1 VTAIYGTVTLTGVIE
16 QEDNQFVAY
25 CRELGTSSCG
35 DTVQEA
41 VHNLD
46 EAIEVHL
53 SGLIETGELER
64 FLRERNIRIEVQP
77 NSDGPLV
84 RVPPDKIVT
93 TYQKSVPVD
102 AV

>member
-1 VTAIYGTVTLTGVIE
+1 MTAVYGTVILTGVIE

-41 VHNLD
+41 IHNLD

-53 SGLIETGELER
+53 NGLTETGELQR
-64 FLRERNIRIEVQP
+64 FLRERNVRIEVQP
-77 NSDGPLV
+77 SSEGPLV
-84 RVPPDKIVT
+84 RVPPEKIVT
-93 TYQKSVPVD
+93 TYQKSIPVG
-102 AV
+102 AA